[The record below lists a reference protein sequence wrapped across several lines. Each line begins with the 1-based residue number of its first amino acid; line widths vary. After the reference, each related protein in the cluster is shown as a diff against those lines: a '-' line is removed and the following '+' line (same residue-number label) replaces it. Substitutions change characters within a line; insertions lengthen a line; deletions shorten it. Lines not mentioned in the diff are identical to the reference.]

1 MVQVNV
7 TLTETIKK
15 LLDEKKYSTLR
26 DILTTMMP
34 FDIAA
39 VFRELQDEKTP
50 ILFRILPKEL
60 AAETFVEMD
69 EETQEFLIHG
79 FSDSELKEIVD
90 ELFVDDAVDL
100 IEEMPANVVKRILRQ
115 ADKQTRREIN
125 ELLKYPE
132 DSAGS
137 IMTTEFIS
145 LRPDMTAEM
154 AIKRIRRTGV
164 DKETIYTCYVN
175 DDNNKLIGITT
186 VKDLLL
192 AEDDRP
198 VRELMEEN
206 VISVHTLADQE
217 EVATLFSNYDFL
229 ALPVVDNEQRIVGI
243 VTIDDAIDVI
253 REEATEDIEKMAA
266 VLPSD
271 KPYMRTSVWGIYKKR
286 VPWLLVLMLS
296 ATFTSTIISSF
307 DGMLASVIILSSFIP
322 MITGSG
328 GNAGSQASVSVI
340 RALSL
345 GEIEFKS
352 MFKVLWKELRVA
364 LLCGVTL
371 AAANFIKLLLF
382 DLRGHENGVLIAL
395 VVSLTLVG
403 TIVMAKIV
411 GSSLPLLS
419 SKIGLDPAVM
429 ANPLISTVCDSL
441 SLLIYCGVASLMLV
455 LSGPFRRIAFS
466 AAGYGRVYRPFFCFP
481 IKRPQI
487 KNLQKNFR

>member
-1 MVQVNV
+1 MIQVNV
-7 TLTETIKK
+7 TITETIKK
-15 LLDEKKYSTLR
+15 LLEEKKFNTLR
-26 DILTTMMP
+26 DILVTMKP
-34 FDIAA
+34 YDIAA
-39 VFRELQDEKTP
+39 VFEELQDEKTP

-69 EETQEFLIHG
+69 EDTQEFLIHG
-79 FSDSELKEIVD
+79 FSDSELKEIVN
-90 ELFVDDAVDL
+90 ELFVDDAVDI

-115 ADKQTRREIN
+115 ADKDMRREIN

-137 IMTTEFIS
+137 IMTTEFIV

-164 DKETIYTCYVN
+164 DKETIYTCYVT
-175 DDNNKLIGITT
+175 DENNRLIGITT

-192 AEDDRP
+192 AEDDDP
-198 VRELMEEN
+198 VKDMMEEN
-206 VISVHTLADQE
+206 VISVHTLDDQE
-217 EVATLFSNYDFL
+217 QVAQLFSNYDFL
-229 ALPVVDNEQRIVGI
+229 ALPVVDNEQRLVGI

-253 REEATEDIEKMAA
+253 REEATEDFEKMAA

-271 KPYMRTSVWGIYKKR
+271 KPYMKTSVWGIYKKR
-286 VPWLLVLMLS
+286 VPWLLILMLS

-352 MFKVLWKELRVA
+352 MFVVLWKELRVA
-364 LLCGVTL
+364 FFCGLTL
-371 AAANFIKLLLF
+371 AVANFIKLMIF
-382 DLRGHENGVLIAL
+382 DLRGHDNALFIAL

-403 TIVMAKIV
+403 TIIMAKLV
-411 GSSLPLLS
+411 GASLPLLS

-429 ANPLISTVCDSL
+429 ANPLITTVCDSL
-441 SLLIYCGVASLMLV
+441 SLLIYFGVASVV
-455 LSGPFRRIAFS
+455 L
-466 AAGYGRVYRPFFCFP
+466 
-481 IKRPQI
+481 Q
-487 KNLQKNFR
+487 L

>member
-1 MVQVNV
+1 MEQVNV
-7 TLTETIKK
+7 TLTETIKV
-15 LLDEKKYSTLR
+15 LLDDKKFSTLR
-26 DILTTMMP
+26 DILITMKP

-39 VFRELQDEKTP
+39 VFENLQDEKMP

-69 EETQEFLIHG
+69 DETQEFLIHG
-79 FSDSELKEIVD
+79 FSDSELKEVVD

-115 ADKQTRREIN
+115 ADKDMRKQIN

-137 IMTTEFIS
+137 IMTTEFIV

-164 DKETIYTCYVN
+164 DKETIYTCYVT
-175 DDNNKLIGITT
+175 DANNKLIGITT

-192 AEDDRP
+192 DEDD
-198 VRELMEEN
+198 ELVKSIMEEN
-206 VISVHTLADQE
+206 VISVTTLADQE
-217 EVATLFSNYDFL
+217 QVAQMFSNYNFL
-229 ALPVVDNEQRIVGI
+229 ALPVVDNENRLVGI

-253 REEATEDIEKMAA
+253 QEEATEDIEKMAA

-271 KPYMRTSVWGIYKKR
+271 KPYMKTSVFGLYKKR
-286 VPWLLVLMLS
+286 APWLLILMLS
-296 ATFTSTIISSF
+296 ATFTSAIISSF
-307 DGMLASVIILSSFIP
+307 EAVLANVLILSSFIP

-345 GEIEFKS
+345 GEIHFRS
-352 MFKVLWKELRVA
+352 IFLVLWKEFRVSI
-364 LLCGVTL
+364 LCGITL
-371 AAANFIKLLLF
+371 AAANFVKLLLF
-382 DLRGHENGVLIAL
+382 DLNGQENAFMIAL
-395 VVSLTLVG
+395 VISLTLVG
-403 TIVMAKIV
+403 TIIMAKLV
-411 GSSLPLLS
+411 GSSLPLLA
-419 SKIGLDPAVM
+419 SKVGFDPAVM

-441 SLLIYCGVASLMLV
+441 SLLIYFGVAKLILH
-455 LSGPFRRIAFS
+455 L
-466 AAGYGRVYRPFFCFP
+466 
-481 IKRPQI
+481 
-487 KNLQKNFR
+487 

>member
-1 MVQVNV
+1 MIQVNV
-7 TLTETIKK
+7 TLTETIKV
-15 LLDEKKYSTLR
+15 LLEEKKYSTLR
-26 DILTTMMP
+26 DILTTMKP

-39 VFRELQDEKTP
+39 VFEELQDEKTP

-69 EETQEFLIHG
+69 EDTQEFLIHG
-79 FSDSELKEIVD
+79 FSDNELKEVVD

-115 ADKQTRREIN
+115 ADKETRRQIN

-175 DDNNKLIGITT
+175 DDYNRLIGITT

-192 AEDDRP
+192 ADDDDL
-198 VRELMEEN
+198 VKDMMEEN
-206 VISVHTLADQE
+206 VISVHTLDDQE
-217 EVATLFSNYDFL
+217 MVARIFSDYDFL

-296 ATFTSTIISSF
+296 ATFTSTIIAAF

-364 LLCGVTL
+364 ALCGLTL
-371 AAANFIKLLLF
+371 AAANFVKLMVF
-382 DLRGHENGVLIAL
+382 DLRGNENAVVIAL

-403 TIVMAKIV
+403 TIIMAKIV

-441 SLLIYCGVASLMLV
+441 SLLIYFGVASTLLE
-455 LSGPFRRIAFS
+455 L
-466 AAGYGRVYRPFFCFP
+466 
-481 IKRPQI
+481 
-487 KNLQKNFR
+487 

>member
-1 MVQVNV
+1 MIQVNV
-7 TLTETIKK
+7 TITETIKK
-15 LLDEKKYSTLR
+15 LLEEKKFNTLR
-26 DILTTMMP
+26 DILVTMKP
-34 FDIAA
+34 YDIAA
-39 VFRELQDEKTP
+39 VFEELQDEKTP

-69 EETQEFLIHG
+69 EDTQEFLIHG
-79 FSDSELKEIVD
+79 FSDSELKEIVN
-90 ELFVDDAVDL
+90 ELFVDDAVDI

-115 ADKQTRREIN
+115 ADKDMRREIN

-137 IMTTEFIS
+137 IMTTEFIV

-164 DKETIYTCYVN
+164 DKETIYTCYVT
-175 DDNNKLIGITT
+175 DENNRLIGITT

-192 AEDDRP
+192 AEDDDP
-198 VRELMEEN
+198 VKDMMEEN
-206 VISVHTLADQE
+206 VISVHTLDDQE
-217 EVATLFSNYDFL
+217 QVAQLFSNYDFL
-229 ALPVVDNEQRIVGI
+229 ALPVVDNEQRLVGI

-253 REEATEDIEKMAA
+253 REEATEDFEKMAA

-271 KPYMRTSVWGIYKKR
+271 KPYMKTSVWGIYKKR
-286 VPWLLVLMLS
+286 VPWLLILMLS

-352 MFKVLWKELRVA
+352 MFVVLWKELRVA
-364 LLCGVTL
+364 FFCGLTL
-371 AAANFIKLLLF
+371 AVANFVKLMIF
-382 DLRGHENGVLIAL
+382 DLRGHDNAFFIAL

-403 TIVMAKIV
+403 TIIMAKLV
-411 GSSLPLLS
+411 GASLPLLS

-429 ANPLISTVCDSL
+429 ANPLITTVCDSL
-441 SLLIYCGVASLMLV
+441 SLLIYFGIASMV
-455 LSGPFRRIAFS
+455 L
-466 AAGYGRVYRPFFCFP
+466 
-481 IKRPQI
+481 Q
-487 KNLQKNFR
+487 L

>member
-1 MVQVNV
+1 MEQVNV
-7 TLTETIKK
+7 TLTETIRV
-15 LLDEKKYSTLR
+15 LVEEKKFNTLR
-26 DILTTMMP
+26 DILTTMKP
-34 FDIAA
+34 YDIAA
-39 VFRELQDEKTP
+39 IFEELQDEKTP

-69 EETQEFLIHG
+69 DETQEFLIHG

-115 ADKQTRREIN
+115 ADKDMRKQIN

-137 IMTTEFIS
+137 IMTTEFIV

-164 DKETIYTCYVN
+164 DKETIYTCYVTDN
-175 DDNNKLIGITT
+175 NNKLIGIST

-192 AEDDRP
+192 ADDDAL
-198 VRELMEEN
+198 VKDLMEEN
-206 VISVHTLADQE
+206 VIAVNTLDDQE
-217 EVATLFSNYDFL
+217 QVAQMFSNYNFL
-229 ALPVVDNEQRIVGI
+229 ALPVVDNENRLVGI

-253 REEATEDIEKMAA
+253 QEEATEDIEKMAA

-271 KPYMRTSVWGIYKKR
+271 KPYMKTSVWGIYRKR
-286 VPWLLVLMLS
+286 IPWLLVLMLS

-307 DGMLASVIILSSFIP
+307 EGALASVIVLSSFIP

-352 MFKVLWKELRVA
+352 MFRVLWKELRVSI
-364 LLCGVTL
+364 LCGATL
-371 AAANFIKLLLF
+371 AAANFIKLMIF
-382 DLRGHENGVLIAL
+382 DLNGNPNAFMIAL
-395 VVSLTLVG
+395 VVSLTLLG
-403 TIVMAKIV
+403 TIMMSKLV
-411 GSSLPLLS
+411 GSSLPLLA
-419 SKIGLDPAVM
+419 SKIGFDPAVM

-441 SLLIYCGVASLMLV
+441 SLLIYFG
-455 LSGPFRRIAFS
+455 IATS
-466 AAGYGRVYRPFFCFP
+466 
-481 IKRPQI
+481 ILNI
-487 KNLQKNFR
+487 

>member
-1 MVQVNV
+1 MIQVNV
-7 TLTETIKK
+7 TITETIKK
-15 LLDEKKYSTLR
+15 LLEEKKFNTLR
-26 DILTTMMP
+26 DILVTMKP
-34 FDIAA
+34 YDIAA
-39 VFRELQDEKTP
+39 VFEELQDEKTP

-69 EETQEFLIHG
+69 EDTQEFLIHG
-79 FSDSELKEIVD
+79 FSDSELKEIVN
-90 ELFVDDAVDL
+90 ELFVDDAVDI

-115 ADKQTRREIN
+115 ADKDMRREIN

-137 IMTTEFIS
+137 IMTTEFIV

-164 DKETIYTCYVN
+164 DKETIYTCYVT
-175 DDNNKLIGITT
+175 DENNRLIGITT

-192 AEDDRP
+192 AEDDDT
-198 VRELMEEN
+198 VKGMMEEN
-206 VISVHTLADQE
+206 VISVHTLDDQE
-217 EVATLFSNYDFL
+217 QVAQLFSNYDFL
-229 ALPVVDNEQRIVGI
+229 ALPVVDNEQRLVGI

-253 REEATEDIEKMAA
+253 REEATEDFEKMAA

-271 KPYMRTSVWGIYKKR
+271 KPYMKTSVWGIYKKR
-286 VPWLLVLMLS
+286 VPWLLILMLS

-352 MFKVLWKELRVA
+352 MFVVLWKELRVA
-364 LLCGVTL
+364 FFCGLTL
-371 AAANFIKLLLF
+371 AVANFIKLMIF
-382 DLRGHENGVLIAL
+382 DLRGHDNALFIAL

-403 TIVMAKIV
+403 TIIMAKLV
-411 GSSLPLLS
+411 GASLPLLS

-429 ANPLISTVCDSL
+429 ANPLITTVCDSL
-441 SLLIYCGVASLMLV
+441 SLLIYFGVASMV
-455 LSGPFRRIAFS
+455 L
-466 AAGYGRVYRPFFCFP
+466 
-481 IKRPQI
+481 Q
-487 KNLQKNFR
+487 L

>member
-1 MVQVNV
+1 MIQVNV
-7 TLTETIKK
+7 TLTETIKV

-26 DILTTMMP
+26 DILTTMKP

-39 VFRELQDEKTP
+39 VFEELQDEKTP

-60 AAETFVEMD
+60 AAETFVEMN

-79 FSDSELKEIVD
+79 FSDNELKEVVD

-115 ADKQTRREIN
+115 ADKETRRQIN

-175 DDNNKLIGITT
+175 DDFNRLIGITT

-192 AEDDRP
+192 AEDDDL
-198 VRELMEEN
+198 VKDMMEEN
-206 VISVHTLADQE
+206 VISVHTLDDQE
-217 EVATLFSNYDFL
+217 MVARIFSDYDFL

-296 ATFTSTIISSF
+296 ATFTSTIISAF

-345 GEIEFKS
+345 GEVEFKS

-364 LLCGVTL
+364 ALCGLTL
-371 AAANFIKLLLF
+371 AAANFIKLMVF
-382 DLRGHENGVLIAL
+382 DLRGNDNAVVIAL

-403 TIVMAKIV
+403 TIIMAKIV

-441 SLLIYCGVASLMLV
+441 SLLIYFGVASML
-455 LSGPFRRIAFS
+455 LE
-466 AAGYGRVYRPFFCFP
+466 
-481 IKRPQI
+481 
-487 KNLQKNFR
+487 L

>member
-1 MVQVNV
+1 MEQVNV
-7 TLTETIKK
+7 TLTETIKV
-15 LLDEKKYSTLR
+15 LLDDKKFSTLR
-26 DILTTMMP
+26 DILITMKP

-39 VFRELQDEKTP
+39 VFENLQDEKMP

-69 EETQEFLIHG
+69 DETQEFLIHG
-79 FSDSELKEIVD
+79 FSDSELKEVVD

-115 ADKQTRREIN
+115 ADKDMRKQIN

-137 IMTTEFIS
+137 IMTTEFIV

-164 DKETIYTCYVN
+164 DKETIYTCYVT
-175 DDNNKLIGITT
+175 DANNKLIGITT

-192 AEDDRP
+192 AEDDEL
-198 VRELMEEN
+198 VRSIMEEN
-206 VISVHTLADQE
+206 VISVTTLADQE
-217 EVATLFSNYDFL
+217 QVAQMFSNYNFL
-229 ALPVVDNEQRIVGI
+229 ALPVVDNENRLVGI

-253 REEATEDIEKMAA
+253 QEEATEDIEKMAA

-271 KPYMRTSVWGIYKKR
+271 KPYMKTSVFGLYKKR
-286 VPWLLVLMLS
+286 APWLLILMLS
-296 ATFTSTIISSF
+296 ATFTSAIISSF
-307 DGMLASVIILSSFIP
+307 EAVLANVLILSSFIP

-345 GEIEFKS
+345 GEIHFRS
-352 MFKVLWKELRVA
+352 IFLVLWKEFRVSI
-364 LLCGVTL
+364 LCGITL

-382 DLRGHENGVLIAL
+382 DLNGQENAFMIAL
-395 VVSLTLVG
+395 VISLTLAG
-403 TIVMAKIV
+403 TIIMAKLV
-411 GSSLPLLS
+411 GSSLPLLA
-419 SKIGLDPAVM
+419 SKVGFDPAVM

-441 SLLIYCGVASLMLV
+441 SLLIYFGVAKLILH
-455 LSGPFRRIAFS
+455 L
-466 AAGYGRVYRPFFCFP
+466 
-481 IKRPQI
+481 
-487 KNLQKNFR
+487 

>member
-1 MVQVNV
+1 MMVQVNV
-7 TLTETIKK
+7 TLTETIKV
-15 LLDEKKYSTLR
+15 LLDEKKYGTLR
-26 DILTTMMP
+26 DILVTMKP

-39 VFRELQDEKTP
+39 VFEELQDEKTP

-69 EETQEFLIHG
+69 DETQEFLIHG
-79 FSDSELKEIVD
+79 FSDSELKEVVD

-115 ADKQTRREIN
+115 ADKDMRKQIN

-441 SLLIYCGVASLMLV
+441 SLLIYFGVASLMLE
-455 LSGPFRRIAFS
+455 L
-466 AAGYGRVYRPFFCFP
+466 
-481 IKRPQI
+481 
-487 KNLQKNFR
+487 

>member
-1 MVQVNV
+1 MMEQVNV
-7 TLTETIKK
+7 TLTETIRV
-15 LLDEKKYSTLR
+15 LLEERKFNTLR
-26 DILTTMMP
+26 DILTTMKP
-34 FDIAA
+34 YDIAA
-39 VFRELQDEKTP
+39 IFEELQDEKTP

-69 EETQEFLIHG
+69 DETQEFLIHG
-79 FSDSELKEIVD
+79 LSDSELKEVVD

-115 ADKQTRREIN
+115 ADKDMRKQIN

-137 IMTTEFIS
+137 IMTTEFIV

-164 DKETIYTCYVN
+164 DKETIYTCYVTDN
-175 DDNNKLIGITT
+175 NNKLIGIST

-192 AEDDRP
+192 ADDDDL
-198 VRELMEEN
+198 VKELMEEN
-206 VISVHTLADQE
+206 VISVNTLDDQE
-217 EVATLFSNYDFL
+217 QVAQMFSNYNFL
-229 ALPVVDNEQRIVGI
+229 ALPVVDNESRLVGI

-253 REEATEDIEKMAA
+253 QEEATEDIEKMAA

-271 KPYMRTSVWGIYKKR
+271 KPYMRTSVWGIYRKR
-286 VPWLLVLMLS
+286 IPWLLVLMLS
-296 ATFTSTIISSF
+296 ATFTSAIISSF
-307 DGMLASVIILSSFIP
+307 EGALASVIVLSSFIP

-352 MFKVLWKELRVA
+352 MFKVLWKELRVSI
-364 LLCGVTL
+364 LCGATL
-371 AAANFIKLLLF
+371 AAANFIKLMIF
-382 DLRGHENGVLIAL
+382 DLNGNPNAFVIAL
-395 VVSLTLVG
+395 VVSLTLLG
-403 TIVMAKIV
+403 TIMMSKLV
-411 GSSLPLLS
+411 GSSLPLLA
-419 SKIGLDPAVM
+419 SKIGFDPAVM

-441 SLLIYCGVASLMLV
+441 SLLIYFG
-455 LSGPFRRIAFS
+455 IATS
-466 AAGYGRVYRPFFCFP
+466 
-481 IKRPQI
+481 ILNI
-487 KNLQKNFR
+487 

>member
-1 MVQVNV
+1 MEQVNV
-7 TLTETIKK
+7 TLIETIKV
-15 LLDEKKYSTLR
+15 LLDDKKFSTLR
-26 DILTTMMP
+26 DILITMKP

-39 VFRELQDEKTP
+39 VFENLQDEKMP

-69 EETQEFLIHG
+69 DETQEFLIHG
-79 FSDSELKEIVD
+79 FSDSELKEVVD

-115 ADKQTRREIN
+115 ADKDMRKQIN

-137 IMTTEFIS
+137 IMTTEFIV

-164 DKETIYTCYVN
+164 DKETIYTCYVT
-175 DDNNKLIGITT
+175 DANNKLIGITT

-192 AEDDRP
+192 AEDD
-198 VRELMEEN
+198 ELVKSIMEEN
-206 VISVHTLADQE
+206 VISVTTLADQE
-217 EVATLFSNYDFL
+217 QVAQMFSNYNFL
-229 ALPVVDNEQRIVGI
+229 ALPVVDNENRLVGI

-253 REEATEDIEKMAA
+253 QEEATEDIEKMAA

-271 KPYMRTSVWGIYKKR
+271 KPYMKTSVFGLYKKR
-286 VPWLLVLMLS
+286 APWLLILMLS
-296 ATFTSTIISSF
+296 ATFTSAIISSF
-307 DGMLASVIILSSFIP
+307 EAVLANVLILSSFIP

-345 GEIEFKS
+345 GEIHFRS
-352 MFKVLWKELRVA
+352 IFLVLWKEFRVSI
-364 LLCGVTL
+364 LCGITL
-371 AAANFIKLLLF
+371 AVANFVKLLLF
-382 DLRGHENGVLIAL
+382 DLNGQENAFMIAL
-395 VVSLTLVG
+395 VISLTLVG
-403 TIVMAKIV
+403 TIIMAKLV
-411 GSSLPLLS
+411 GSSLPLLA
-419 SKIGLDPAVM
+419 SKVGFDPAVM

-441 SLLIYCGVASLMLV
+441 SLLIYFGVAKL
-455 LSGPFRRIAFS
+455 I
-466 AAGYGRVYRPFFCFP
+466 
-481 IKRPQI
+481 
-487 KNLQKNFR
+487 LQL